1 MPNNII
7 TAQDFFDSGLP
18 VSTDITEQEVT
29 FAITSVE
36 QFYVVPRIGD
46 LQWAQ
51 LIEHP
56 TDYDTAINGGTTLA
70 GLKMAEYHLV
80 FAYLLYDKIR
90 LTRYSSVIK
99 NDEHSTD
106 PSLKDV
112 RDLASF
118 HLEQG
123 EWFLRGV
130 LKFLQIED
138 TGVRNNYVFGELLME
153 VTGYIHKH

>member
-7 TAQDFFDSGLP
+7 TAQGFFDCGLP

-36 QFYVVPRIGD
+36 QFYVVPRIGG
-46 LQWAQ
+46 LKWAQ

-70 GLKMAEYHLV
+70 GLKIAEYHLV
-80 FAYLLYDKIR
+80 FAYLLYDKMR

-106 PSLKDV
+106 PSREDV
-112 RDLASF
+112 LEISKF
-118 HLEQG
+118 HWEQG
-123 EWFLRGV
+123 EVFLRDV
-130 LKFLQIED
+130 LKYLQIED
-138 TGVRNNYVFGELLME
+138 KGCKNNLLFNELI
-153 VTGYIHKH
+153 Y